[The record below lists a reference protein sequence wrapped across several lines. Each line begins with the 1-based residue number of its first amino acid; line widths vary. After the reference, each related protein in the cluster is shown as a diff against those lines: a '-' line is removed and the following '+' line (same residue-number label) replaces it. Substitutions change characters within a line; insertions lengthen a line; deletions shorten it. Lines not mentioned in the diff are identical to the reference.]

1 MSGGGD
7 GVSSNINECS
17 LSKVLIFLFLVLL
30 KAFSSI
36 WMKIIMSMS
45 GSENEEN
52 EKELFQKPLVVTF
65 SMFVGMSFALVMHV
79 FVVKFRMSFPGYDHL
94 NDTTIDSEFNGDHL
108 NDTMIDSKFN
118 GISNSSC
125 DLVRSPSRIP
135 TQASNTNDALV
146 SNDDSDCL
154 PENTVTLV
162 SVGAADDGKL
172 KLPLSMYFIMAIPAL
187 LDLGSTALMIAGK
200 NMRQH
205 SIDQS

>member
-45 GSENEEN
+45 SGSENEEN

-65 SMFVGMSFALVMHV
+65 SMFVGMSFAIVMHV

-94 NDTTIDSEFNGDHL
+94 NDHTMIDSEFNGDHL
-108 NDTMIDSKFN
+108 NDTMIDSEFN

-162 SVGAADDGKL
+162 SVGAANESKL

-200 NMRQH
+200 NETAH
-205 SIDQS
+205 H